1 MAGSVRVRDREN
13 AAYRKSLVR
22 AHRRWSGD
30 PGSRSRACTPRAD
43 WSPLLRPSP
52 STSHH
57 PVSSNHHPS
66 PPLLHDDQPLPS
78 QPSQRVRVRMALNKA
93 QDAPVSDISSSSKP
107 ILVPEPTSSG
117 ISTAIN
123 IHPPKT
129 PSSPDD
135 RSALHHTLS
144 TSSSSSS
151 VSSGFGA
158 GGGQRGGVESSSSS
172 SSGALGLE
180 GTGITLGPAIG
191 GDGAISGGRQAIK
204 GRRVPKGLCE
214 CSTMFGC
221 LEGMSPDAD

>member
-1 MAGSVRVRDREN
+1 
-13 AAYRKSLVR
+13 
-22 AHRRWSGD
+22 
-30 PGSRSRACTPRAD
+30 
-43 WSPLLRPSP
+43 
-52 STSHH
+52 
-57 PVSSNHHPS
+57 
-66 PPLLHDDQPLPS
+66 
-78 QPSQRVRVRMALNKA
+78 MALNKA

-107 ILVPEPTSSG
+107 ILVPEQTSSG

-158 GGGQRGGVESSSSS
+158 GGGQQTGVESSSSS
-172 SSGALGLE
+172 SSSSALGLE

-191 GDGAISGGRQAIK
+191 GEVSVSGGRQAVK

-214 CSTMFGC
+214 CSHDFRQSGRTVF
-221 LEGMSPDAD
+221 LDAD